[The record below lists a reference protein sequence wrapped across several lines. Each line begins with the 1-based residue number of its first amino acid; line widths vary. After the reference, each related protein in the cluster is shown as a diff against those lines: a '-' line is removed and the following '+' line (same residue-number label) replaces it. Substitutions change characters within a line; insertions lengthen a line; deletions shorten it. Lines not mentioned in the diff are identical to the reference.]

1 MNRQRHG
8 FAFRDQGRRRS
19 FAGANGRV
27 GQTRRSGHRGVSG
40 PALVYILCLGLMI
53 GWFGPDW
60 TARISVP
67 QSLFPTAT
75 PHQSMAADALS
86 AQFGFCHSGG
96 GSNCVVDGDTFWF
109 RGDKYRIADIDTP
122 ETHGPRCEA
131 EGVLG
136 ARATQQL
143 QTLLNAGPFS
153 LASGDRD
160 SDRYGRALRVV
171 TRKGQSIGEQLV
183 AEGLARSWDGARH
196 PWC

>member
-1 MNRQRHG
+1 
-8 FAFRDQGRRRS
+8 
-19 FAGANGRV
+19 
-27 GQTRRSGHRGVSG
+27 
-40 PALVYILCLGLMI
+40 MI

>member
-1 MNRQRHG
+1 
-8 FAFRDQGRRRS
+8 
-19 FAGANGRV
+19 
-27 GQTRRSGHRGVSG
+27 
-40 PALVYILCLGLMI
+40 MI

-60 TARISVP
+60 AARLSGP
-67 QSLFPTAT
+67 PSLFPAAA
-75 PHQSMAADALS
+75 PRQSLAADALS

-96 GSNCVVDGDTFWF
+96 GRDCVVDGDTFWF

-122 ETHGPRCEA
+122 ETHGPRCEG
-131 EGVLG
+131 ESVLG
-136 ARATQQL
+136 ARATQRL
-143 QTLLNAGPFS
+143 QMLLNAGPFS
-153 LASGDRD
+153 LESSDRD